1 MWLSTMNGSASR
13 RSDPVSRKIVCDGHA
28 SAHEVRTD
36 NEAARDVPSRTA
48 VNKERKQGSGPPG
61 AMQRGFHAAHKP
73 NEMVPQDGPLGR
85 TAQLFRLA
93 PACQSEPTRAPGQPS
108 DLRLRQIPLATEQ
121 AARTLARMRPARFT
135 FPYGRAAEDDCYL
148 KKEDEGHDQ
157 SHPTSV
163 LVGVPPFTRR
173 CAAAE
178 TFKDTRAR
186 APGTQ
191 PTDTTSTGASPSWTL
206 SPLLSLSA
214 TDDSVPSKMGNG
226 QSTPLQQCLNTV
238 CNGRLGCVAFP
249 SDALYQAA
257 WVKPYNLDVP
267 VTPIAVFKPS
277 STEDV
282 AGAIKCAVASNVHVQ
297 AKSGGH
303 SYANFGLGGQDG
315 ELMIDLANLQ
325 DFHMDKTSWQATFGA
340 GYRLGDLDK
349 KLQANG
355 NRAIAHG
362 TCPGVGIGGHAT
374 IGGLG
379 PMSRMWGSALDHVLS
394 VQVVTADGSIKNAS
408 ESENSDLFWALRGAG
423 ASFGVITKFTVKTHP
438 APGSVVQYTY
448 KISLGSQAQM
458 APVYAAWQA
467 LAGDPKLDRRF
478 STLFIAEPLGA
489 LITGTFYGTKA
500 EYEATGIAAR
510 LPSGGTLDLK
520 LLDWLGSLAH
530 IAEVVGLTLGD
541 IPTSFY
547 GKSLALREED
557 MLDRTSIDGLFRYMG
572 DADAGTLLWFVI
584 FNSEGGAMADTPAGA
599 TAYPHR
605 DKLIMYQSYVIG
617 IPTLTKATRDFAD
630 GVHDRVRMGAPSAN
644 STYAGY
650 IDRTLSREAAQEF
663 YWGAQLPRLREV
675 KKAWDPKDV
684 FHNPQSVDPA
694 E

>member
-1 MWLSTMNGSASR
+1 
-13 RSDPVSRKIVCDGHA
+13 
-28 SAHEVRTD
+28 
-36 NEAARDVPSRTA
+36 
-48 VNKERKQGSGPPG
+48 
-61 AMQRGFHAAHKP
+61 
-73 NEMVPQDGPLGR
+73 
-85 TAQLFRLA
+85 
-93 PACQSEPTRAPGQPS
+93 
-108 DLRLRQIPLATEQ
+108 
-121 AARTLARMRPARFT
+121 
-135 FPYGRAAEDDCYL
+135 
-148 KKEDEGHDQ
+148 
-157 SHPTSV
+157 
-163 LVGVPPFTRR
+163 
-173 CAAAE
+173 
-178 TFKDTRAR
+178 
-186 APGTQ
+186 
-191 PTDTTSTGASPSWTL
+191 
-206 SPLLSLSA
+206 
-214 TDDSVPSKMGNG
+214 MGNG
-226 QSTPLQQCLNTV
+226 QSTPLQQCLSTV

-277 STEDV
+277 TAEDV
-282 AGAIKCAVASNVHVQ
+282 SGAIKCAVKSNVHVQ

-303 SYANFGLGGQDG
+303 SYANFGLGGEDG
-315 ELMIDLANLQ
+315 ELMIDLVNLK
-325 DFHMDKTSWQATFGA
+325 DFHMDRASWQATFGA

-349 KLQANG
+349 KLQQNG

-408 ESENSDLFWALRGAG
+408 ERENSDLFWALRGAG
-423 ASFGVITKFTVKTHP
+423 ASFGVITRFTVKTHP

-448 KISLGSQAQM
+448 KISFGSQADM
-458 APVYAAWQA
+458 APVYAKWQA

-500 EYEATGIAAR
+500 EYEATGIAGR
-510 LPSGGTLDLK
+510 LPTGGKLDLK
-520 LLDWLGSLAH
+520 LLDWLGSLGH
-530 IAEVVGLTLGD
+530 IAEVVGLTLGE
-541 IPTSFY
+541 IPSSFY

-572 DADAGTLLWFVI
+572 EADAGTLLWFVI
-584 FNSEGGAMADTPAGA
+584 FNSEGGAMADTPEAA

-617 IPTLTKATRDFAD
+617 VPALSKATREFAD
-630 GVHDRVRMGAPSAN
+630 GVHDRVRMGAPKAN

-650 IDRTLSREAAQEF
+650 IDRTLGREAAQEF

-675 KKAWDPKDV
+675 KKVWDPKDV